1 MALPKIDKPLFEMLV
16 PSQKRQVKFRP
27 FVVKEEK
34 ILLIAQ
40 QSGQEKDM
48 VRAIKQ
54 ILDNCVQDEKFN
66 VDDLTTFDL
75 EYLFLKLRAKSV
87 NNIIEVSYRDVEDD
101 KVYDF
106 QIDLDEVEMLEQGKV
121 DNNIKITDKV
131 GVVMKY
137 PSIDIVEN
145 VPDDLPAAELVEY
158 LVRSCIDVI
167 YDEDAVYPAK
177 ECTQEELTEFIESL
191 DIETFVKIR
200 EFFDNL
206 PRMYYKIEY
215 ENSLGNKREIELT
228 TLSDFFTWGWVTTR

>member
-1 MALPKIDKPLFEMLV
+1 MALPKIDKPLFEMLL
-16 PSQKRQVKFRP
+16 PSQKKQVKFRP

-34 ILLIAQ
+34 ILLVAQ
-40 QSGQEKDM
+40 QSGQEKDI

-54 ILDNCVQDEKFN
+54 ILSNCVQDEGFDVN
-66 VDDLTTFDL
+66 ELTTFDL
-75 EYLFLKLRAKSV
+75 EYMFLKLRAKSV
-87 NNIIEVSYRDVEDD
+87 NNMIEVSYRDVEDD

-106 QIDLDEVEMLEQGKV
+106 KVDLDEVDMLQQGKV
-121 DNNIKITDKV
+121 DNNIKITDTV

-137 PSIDIVEN
+137 PSINIIEAVPEN
-145 VPDDLPAAELVEY
+145 LTAADLVEF

-177 ECTQEELTEFIESL
+177 DCTEEELTDFIESL
-191 DIETFVKIR
+191 DIETFTKIR

-215 ENSLGNKREIELT
+215 KNSLGNERVIELT
-228 TLSDFFTWGWVTTR
+228 TLSDFFTWG